1 MKSQRKFAGGKEPTP
16 TSAFGSSSLFIHP
29 KPPKKPPP
37 SPGTT
42 KSKTKQR
49 PISASS
55 SPSFTSASI
64 KPLQSHLTQE
74 GGFKSDTADAA
85 SDGLQQV
92 PSKRRIPTLRER
104 ERVYDVNLVT
114 REMPL
119 YEPLLDEGLQ
129 DYFSSANIRKHL
141 VNVGL
146 ISGDNRVIPKRQFN
160 RNQVHLDRVAHEE
173 RNCKTEEERELDR
186 NIEHAIRHHIR
197 GEKHKYSKHNRLPMN
212 VENAKKYPEYLAAYP
227 VTMWKAAMLYAEKPP
242 ALELTEKQLFSQ
254 LTKMSAKRLREYG
267 LDPNKVIPQLHHI
280 KSKAKLK
287 RVAPSVMAAKKAEV
301 HDDLSEM
308 EMEAEKMSPAL
319 KLFEMAK
326 KQYEKRD
333 LNATKLLLHELV
345 RVVGGMA
352 PSVSPVNSS
361 EELDMTEEISSLSSV
376 PLENSEIMLIG
387 YIKRLGG
394 NVDKVLKQIEANKR
408 PASSAPTTSKIQTT
422 IGRLSA
428 PTISAKLRPSTAR
441 PSREAEYPIGSEFSD
456 FGSDCGYEV
465 TSQIMAVKEDSVS
478 KACRTVEVVHE
489 NDENMRNSAADK
501 GATLAENVTVPGV
514 EYDIQAD
521 EMFEDFTELENA
533 TAPNEVE
540 QGSIYESHPGAE
552 QAPSESAE
560 QIQSHEAISED
571 FAPESLHRH
580 QSGSFTSQSTIADSI
595 DISQSRSK
603 RDVSASMDYI
613 AAISAVDEPPEA
625 VGFET
630 SDKQVS
636 AALQDMES
644 MTIHDEQIDA
654 NELCSA
660 LEEFFEKPVSN
671 PSIHDIREDSQIAA
685 ETCETLTA
693 EDPYDN
699 YPTDEADVDQNA
711 TMNLVQDMQVD
722 EDGHIHGV
730 AQYESPQSISKETL
744 TDAAIHDETIKSQ
757 ALDENLAE
765 RPTVV
770 AHQADWEA
778 DFDISTPPPEPIQE
792 ENTAASFET
801 ISSFADGYLV
811 DDRSM
816 NYHSE
821 PNIGND
827 EQTPSEARIAEV
839 DQVTNANDS
848 SQGIAEGEVLEH
860 DVGTCEERLDEGT
873 VLDAAAGHLNNAL
886 SDLGKSIAEDVLSA
900 EGTNEISHNTSSRSD
915 SVQRPN
921 EGLPTGEESSQQK
934 LMSREMSSK
943 DLISKKSV
951 SFSSQNVTALADLSG
966 AGANGD
972 GEGFQRDSDANES
985 SGTTPS
991 YDGTS
996 PPETLETSTGSI
1008 SQPVEDIPGEEIVV
1022 DETEDLRQLVVGS
1035 IAVPLEQVDIDQVA
1049 DSPPVVKES
1058 NLPHKELSEESEAKE
1073 LETSVLVVHD
1083 VTVPSHDTLTAEH
1096 NTEDS
1101 NSYEESNAVDSKRS
1115 AEAEPLSDPQLQKRG
1130 TPSEADLNAHTKS
1143 AESISY
1149 EDDFDVAGFPAA
1161 NEAQAEVDHD
1171 DEVLQ
1176 YQYSSDDNIAE
1187 RHTTG
1192 ADGVVQEKEAVE
1204 TEFPGS
1210 HADDTGT
1217 STNHTRQADDVL
1229 RQGEKESKS
1238 TPMVVNE
1245 NYEEG
1250 IILSET
1256 AVEPTSNGN
1265 HDVPEN
1271 KPDDEWEL
1279 DEMQT
1284 RSVNQGQDQEPLG
1297 SSMSLSNGYGDD
1309 FEDVATLSGS
1319 LENMGSPSAAANSHE
1334 TDVERQNENAD
1345 VAPLQSKH
1353 LSSSV
1358 SGSKNKLSASA
1369 ESVKRSVTFSQTLE
1383 QPDTAPLQIHTQ
1395 VNDAAQKNSPFIN
1408 LNGSTASITSED
1420 EYTAPPFLNR
1430 KSIISSRKP
1439 SMFVSSLI
1447 RRASKLSPT
1456 SMEGTISFPPAY
1468 SETMDDLIDSI
1479 HGRPSRQML
1488 DRRPSAKSPLNVTL
1502 PVDSDS
1508 EGEENQETVIQ
1519 ASAVLGASP
1528 TTANQISQISK
1539 PLQSVEGLP
1548 TKTASVATSTPLDA
1562 SNQNSSNL
1570 NNQLSSPV
1578 GDTGQEQRIKPT
1590 ISRPDLNL
1598 ASKPSSRPQSIV
1610 TMNKVGAASSTAI
1623 SPSKEGSSPSL
1634 NVGNNLPRKSRL
1646 QQVAGTSNPSIS
1658 LNGSIASLS
1667 SSNGD
1672 SDTDYVSPTFM
1683 TRASISPDR
1692 KSSMFVTSLIRRAS
1706 HASPT
1711 SGSPALTVSKMSPTH
1726 DDTEDLMD
1734 SVFRRPSRTFVD
1746 RRQSMRSPLATSL
1759 PADSNSE
1766 SEDENGD
1773 KDDQPHSQNHIE
1785 PQASASHNKPPYS
1798 TAEKDGLSQTS
1809 EELLGHHSDPAGI
1822 NISASVLST
1831 ESNETPHD
1839 HAVQGAESHRE
1850 AVPLNADTLSET
1862 HSELQEEEMHKND
1875 GALDKEQGD
1884 VGISAADQGAIAQE
1898 LKEAQFSSE
1907 DFVTPRESLAR
1918 TESIHVGNLDEAEKF
1933 ETPRQ
1938 SVLPEDTAGLA
1949 ENAKVQPKT
1958 ASSESDVLGTND
1970 VRSNQ
1975 STDSMNLAALLHS
1988 VLDLHPVTTDGNDD
2002 VPDSSEPY
2010 QDTNHI
2016 NALAKADQRAST
2028 PSIHESHHS
2037 IASLPQ
2043 ETSPILEQ
2051 VMRAVNAPSVA
2062 KAPESLESLNLAQ
2075 LFQSVLNLSDEGVR
2089 ANDQPSDAVK
2099 SPARSSGLHSRAAS
2113 VYSIH
2118 SHASDKM
2125 NARYKSVP
2133 SLSSRQESKTNSR
2146 KTSDAHV
2153 SNQQAPIN
2161 SNSFVSANSS
2171 KKSSIANLPNA
2182 LAASARSSL
2191 AQPTPPKEPHRIA
2204 SGLSKSA
2211 STNASAVSLNITNR
2225 IKSVQSVGSR
2235 QGSQSSLTQQ
2245 AAKTSSNTSD
2255 KRSVVNSRNGSV
2267 SASPSNRSN
2276 GRLANQS
2283 QRTSVA
2289 ENKASPKLQSS
2300 QTSKPASNS
2309 QTQKSSIAASRT
2321 ASANVS
2327 QQSLLMQALATAA
2340 SLLESSSS
2348 ASSSTASPELKDD
2361 ISRPSAASQQE
2372 AKQTPVPRVPLGNSI
2387 SSKSSSA
2394 SSLRGS
2400 SYRVAKQNKT
2410 GKADASNSETP
2421 RTPTNQQND
2430 KSSFH
2435 NQGSEIEKGTGVSVW
2450 DDILNYG
2457 ETKTVPPDSAAN

>member
-37 SPGTT
+37 SPGTA

-64 KPLQSHLTQE
+64 KPLQSHPTQE
-74 GGFKSDTADAA
+74 GGFKSGTADAA

-129 DYFSSANIRKHL
+129 DYFSSSNIRKHL

-197 GEKHKYSKHNRLPMN
+197 GEKNKYSKHNRLPMN
-212 VENAKKYPEYLAAYP
+212 VENAKKYPEYLSAYP

-287 RVAPSVMAAKKAEV
+287 RVAPSVMVAKKAEV

-333 LNATKLLLHELV
+333 LNATMLLLHELV
-345 RVVGGMA
+345 RVVGGMP
-352 PSVSPVNSS
+352 PSVSPGNSS
-361 EELDMTEEISSLSSV
+361 EELDVTQEISSLSSV

-465 TSQIMAVKEDSVS
+465 TSQIMAVKEDLVS
-478 KACRTVEVVHE
+478 KASHTVEVVHE
-489 NDENMRNSAADK
+489 NDQNVRNSAADK
-501 GATLAENVTVPGV
+501 GATLAENMKVPEV

-533 TAPNEVE
+533 TASNEGE
-540 QGSIYESHPGAE
+540 QGSIYESHPGVE
-552 QAPSESAE
+552 QTPSESAE
-560 QIQSHEAISED
+560 QIQLHGAISED
-571 FAPESLHRH
+571 FASESLQQH
-580 QSGSFTSQSTIADSI
+580 QSGSFTSQSSIADSI
-595 DISQSRSK
+595 DIGQSRSK

-625 VGFET
+625 VGL
-630 SDKQVS
+630 DKQVS
-636 AALQDMES
+636 SALQETES

-654 NELCSA
+654 NEVNSA
-660 LEEFFEKPVSN
+660 LEEFFEKSASN
-671 PSIHDIREDSQIAA
+671 LSFHDIREGSQIAA

-699 YPTDEADVDQNA
+699 YPSDEADVDKNV
-711 TMNLVQDMQVD
+711 TMNLVQDMQLD
-722 EDGHIHGV
+722 EEGHIYGV

-744 TDAAIHDETIKSQ
+744 TDAVIHDETVKSQ
-757 ALDENLAE
+757 VLDENLAE
-765 RPTVV
+765 RPIVE
-770 AHQADWEA
+770 AHQADWEG
-778 DFDISTPPPEPIQE
+778 DFSTPPEPTQE

-801 ISSFADGYLV
+801 ISSFADGYDV
-811 DDRSM
+811 DERSM
-816 NYHSE
+816 NCHSE

-827 EQTPSEARIAEV
+827 EKTPAEARIGEV
-839 DQVTNANDS
+839 DQVADAKDS
-848 SQGIAEGEVLEH
+848 SQGIGEGEVLEH
-860 DVGTCEERLDEGT
+860 DVGTCEERVDEET
-873 VLDAAAGHLNNAL
+873 VLDAAVGHLNNAL

-900 EGTNEISHNTSSRSD
+900 EGTNEVSHNTNSRSD

-921 EGLPTGEESSQQK
+921 KGLLTGVESSQRK
-934 LMSREMSSK
+934 LMSRETSSK
-943 DLISKKSV
+943 DLASKKSV
-951 SFSSQNVTALADLSG
+951 AFSSQNLTDLADLSG

-972 GEGFQRDSDANES
+972 GEGVQRDSDANES
-985 SGTTPS
+985 HSTAPS
-991 YDGTS
+991 CEETS
-996 PPETLETSTGSI
+996 PPQTLEISTGPI

-1022 DETEDLRQLVVGS
+1022 DETEELGQLVVGS
-1035 IAVPLEQVDIDQVA
+1035 IAVPLEQVDVDQVTYT
-1049 DSPPVVKES
+1049 PPIVKES
-1058 NLPHKELSEESEAKE
+1058 ILSHKELSEESEAKE
-1073 LETSVLVVHD
+1073 SETSVPVMQD
-1083 VTVPSHDTLTAEH
+1083 VTASSHDTLTAEH
-1096 NTEDS
+1096 NTEEL
-1101 NSYEESNAVDSKRS
+1101 NSYEESNAVDSERS
-1115 AEAEPLSDPQLQKRG
+1115 AGAKPLPDPHLQNQG
-1130 TPSEADLNAHTKS
+1130 IPSEADLNAHTKS
-1143 AESISY
+1143 AESINY

-1161 NEAQAEVDHD
+1161 DDAQAEEDHD

-1176 YQYSSDDNIAE
+1176 YQYASDDNIAE
-1187 RHTTG
+1187 QDTTG
-1192 ADGVVQEKEAVE
+1192 ENGVVQEKVAVE
-1204 TEFPGS
+1204 AAFPGNQ
-1210 HADDTGT
+1210 ADDTGT
-1217 STNHTRQADDVL
+1217 STNHTRQTDDVS
-1229 RQGEKESKS
+1229 RQGDNESKS
-1238 TPMVVNE
+1238 ASAGVNE

-1250 IILSET
+1250 VILSET
-1256 AVEPTSNGN
+1256 TVEPTSNGN
-1265 HDVPEN
+1265 HDVREN
-1271 KPDDEWEL
+1271 KADDEWEL
-1279 DEMQT
+1279 DEMQN
-1284 RSVNQGQDQEPLG
+1284 RSVNQGQDQEPSG

-1309 FEDVATLSGS
+1309 FEEVATVSGS
-1319 LENMGSPSAAANSHE
+1319 LENMGSPSTTDNSHE
-1334 TDVERQNENAD
+1334 TDVEVKNENAD
-1345 VAPLQSKH
+1345 LAPRQSKL

-1358 SGSKNKLSASA
+1358 SGSIYKLSASA

-1383 QPDTAPLQIHTQ
+1383 QPETAPLQIHTQ
-1395 VNDAAQKNSPFIN
+1395 GNDTAQKNSPSIN
-1408 LNGSTASITSED
+1408 LNGSTASITSEE
-1420 EYTAPPFLNR
+1420 EYTAPPFFNR
-1430 KSIISSRKP
+1430 KSIISDRKP
-1439 SMFVSSLI
+1439 SMLVSSLI

-1468 SETMDDLIDSI
+1468 TETMEDLIDSI

-1508 EGEENQETVIQ
+1508 EGEEDQETVIQ

-1528 TTANQISQISK
+1528 TTAKQIAQISN
-1539 PLQSVEGLP
+1539 QSVDGLP
-1548 TKTASVATSTPLDA
+1548 TETASVATITPLET
-1562 SNQNSSNL
+1562 SNQNLVNL
-1570 NNQLSSPV
+1570 NNQLSTSV
-1578 GDTGQEQRIKPT
+1578 GDTSQEQGIKPT
-1590 ISRPDLNL
+1590 ISRPDLNS

-1610 TMNKVGAASSTAI
+1610 TMNRVGAASSTAI

-1634 NVGNNLPRKSRL
+1634 NVVSNIPRKSRL

-1658 LNGSIASLS
+1658 LNGSITSLS

-1672 SDTDYVSPTFM
+1672 SDSDYVSPTFM

-1711 SGSPALTVSKMSPTH
+1711 SGSPGLTVSKMSPTH

-1734 SVFRRPSRTFVD
+1734 SVFRRPSRMFVD

-1766 SEDENGD
+1766 SEDENGN
-1773 KDDQPHSQNHIE
+1773 KDVQLPSQNHIE
-1785 PQASASHNKPPYS
+1785 PQASASLNKSPSS
-1798 TAEKDGLSQTS
+1798 TGETDVLSQTS
-1809 EELLGHHSDPAGI
+1809 GELLGHQSDPVGI
-1822 NISASVLST
+1822 KISASILST
-1831 ESNETPHD
+1831 ESNDAPHN
-1839 HAVQGAESHRE
+1839 HAIQGDELRRE
-1850 AVPLNADTLSET
+1850 AAPLKPRSET
-1862 HSELQEEEMHKND
+1862 TEPQGEEMHKND
-1875 GALDKEQGD
+1875 GALDKVQEE
-1884 VGISAADQGAIAQE
+1884 VGTSFVGQEATAQE
-1898 LKEAQFSSE
+1898 GEEPKLEAQSSSE

-1918 TESIHVGNLDEAEKF
+1918 MESIHAGNLDEAEKF

-1938 SVLPEDTAGLA
+1938 SVLLPEGTAGSA
-1949 ENAKVQPKT
+1949 ENANVQPKT
-1958 ASSESDVLGTND
+1958 ASSESDVFGTND
-1970 VRSNQ
+1970 VGRNQ

-1988 VLDLHPVTTDGNDD
+1988 VLDLNPVATDGNDN
-2002 VPDSSEPY
+2002 VPGSSEPY
-2010 QDTNHI
+2010 QDTNYI
-2016 NALAKADQRAST
+2016 NALANADETSST
-2028 PSIHESHHS
+2028 PSIHELHHS

-2043 ETSPILEQ
+2043 EVSPILEQ
-2051 VMRAVNAPSVA
+2051 VMRAVNAPSVT

-2075 LFQSVLNLSDEGVR
+2075 LFQSVLNLSDDGVR
-2089 ANDQPSDAVK
+2089 AHDQPSDVVK
-2099 SPARSSGLHSRAAS
+2099 SPARSSGVQSRTAS
-2113 VYSIH
+2113 VHSIH
-2118 SHASDKM
+2118 SQASDKM

-2133 SLSSRQESKTNSR
+2133 SLSSRQESKTSSR

-2153 SNQQAPIN
+2153 SNQKAPIN
-2161 SNSFVSANSS
+2161 SNSFGSANSS

-2182 LAASARSSL
+2182 SAAAARSSL

-2211 STNASAVSLNITNR
+2211 SKNASAVSLNITNR
-2225 IKSVQSVGSR
+2225 IKSAGPR

-2255 KRSVVNSRNGSV
+2255 KQSVVNSRNGSV

-2289 ENKASPKLQSS
+2289 ENKASPKMQSL
-2300 QTSKPASNS
+2300 QTSKPASRS
-2309 QTQKSSIAASRT
+2309 HTQKNSIAASRT

-2340 SLLESSSS
+2340 SLIESSSS
-2348 ASSSTASPELKDD
+2348 ASSPTASPELKDD
-2361 ISRPSAASQQE
+2361 ISRPSTAFQQE
-2372 AKQTPVPRVPLGNSI
+2372 AKQTPVPHAPLGNST

-2400 SYRVAKQNKT
+2400 SYRVGKQNKT
-2410 GKADASNSETP
+2410 GKADTSETP
-2421 RTPTNQQND
+2421 RTPANQQND
-2430 KSSFH
+2430 KSSLH
-2435 NQGSEIEKGTGVSVW
+2435 NQDSEIEKGAGVSVW
-2450 DDILNYG
+2450 DDILNY
-2457 ETKTVPPDSAAN
+2457 ANTS

>member
-16 TSAFGSSSLFIHP
+16 TSAFGSSSLFIQP

-74 GGFKSDTADAA
+74 GGFKSDTAETA

-129 DYFSSANIRKHL
+129 DYFSSSNIRKHL

-197 GEKHKYSKHNRLPMN
+197 GDKYSKHNRLPMN
-212 VENAKKYPEYLAAYP
+212 VENAKKYPEYLSAYP

-345 RVVGGMA
+345 RVVSGMP

-361 EELDMTEEISSLSSV
+361 EELDMTQEISSLSSV

-394 NVDKVLKQIEANKR
+394 NMDKVLKQIEANKR

-465 TSQIMAVKEDSVS
+465 TSQIMAVKEDLIS

-489 NDENMRNSAADK
+489 NDENMRNSAAGK
-501 GATLAENVTVPGV
+501 GATLAENVTAPEV

-540 QGSIYESHPGAE
+540 QGSIHESHPGAE
-552 QAPSESAE
+552 LTPYESAE
-560 QIQSHEAISED
+560 HTQSHETISED
-571 FAPESLHRH
+571 FASESLHRH

-613 AAISAVDEPPEA
+613 AAISAVDEP
-625 VGFET
+625 VGLET

-636 AALQDMES
+636 SALQETES
-644 MTIHDEQIDA
+644 MTIHDERIDA
-654 NELCSA
+654 NELNSA

-699 YPTDEADVDQNA
+699 YPTDEADVDKNA
-711 TMNLVQDMQVD
+711 TMNLVQEMQVD

-757 ALDENLAE
+757 TLDENLAE
-765 RPTVV
+765 RPIVE

-827 EQTPSEARIAEV
+827 EQTPAEARIAEV

-860 DVGTCEERLDEGT
+860 EVETCEERIDEET
-873 VLDAAAGHLNNAL
+873 VLDAAGGHLNNAL
-886 SDLGKSIAEDVLSA
+886 SDLGKSIAEDVSSA

-915 SVQRPN
+915 SVQPPN

-943 DLISKKSV
+943 DLVSKKLV
-951 SFSSQNVTALADLSG
+951 AFSSQNVTALADLSLP
-966 AGANGD
+966 GANGN
-972 GEGFQRDSDANES
+972 GEALQRDSDGNES
-985 SGTTPS
+985 PGTTPS

-996 PPETLETSTGSI
+996 PPETSETSTGSI

-1049 DSPPVVKES
+1049 DIPPVVKES
-1058 NLPHKELSEESEAKE
+1058 NLSHKELSEESEAKE
-1073 LETSVLVVHD
+1073 LETSVPVVHD
-1083 VTVPSHDTLTAEH
+1083 VTAPSHDTLTAEH
-1096 NTEDS
+1096 NTEDL

-1115 AEAEPLSDPQLQKRG
+1115 AEADPLSDPHLQNQG
-1130 TPSEADLNAHTKS
+1130 TPSEADLNTHTKS
-1143 AESISY
+1143 AESINY

-1161 NEAQAEVDHD
+1161 HETQAEEDHD
-1171 DEVLQ
+1171 DEALQ
-1176 YQYSSDDNIAE
+1176 YQYASDDSIAE
-1187 RHTTG
+1187 RDTTG

-1210 HADDTGT
+1210 QAEDTGT

-1238 TPMVVNE
+1238 TPMGVNE

-1250 IILSET
+1250 VILSET

-1265 HDVPEN
+1265 HDVREN

-1279 DEMQT
+1279 DEMQN

-1309 FEDVATLSGS
+1309 FEEVATLSGS
-1319 LENMGSPSAAANSHE
+1319 LENMGSLSAATNSHE
-1334 TDVERQNENAD
+1334 TGVELQNENAD

-1383 QPDTAPLQIHTQ
+1383 HPESAPLQIHTQ
-1395 VNDAAQKNSPFIN
+1395 VNDAAQKNSPSIN
-1408 LNGSTASITSED
+1408 LNGSTASITSEE

-1479 HGRPSRQML
+1479 HSRPSRQML

-1528 TTANQISQISK
+1528 TTANQITQISK

-1548 TKTASVATSTPLDA
+1548 AKTASVGTITPLAA
-1562 SNQNSSNL
+1562 SNQSLGNL
-1570 NNQLSSPV
+1570 NNQLSSSV

-1590 ISRPDLNL
+1590 ISRPDLNS

-1634 NVGNNLPRKSRL
+1634 NVVGNLPRKSRL
-1646 QQVAGTSNPSIS
+1646 HQVAGTSNPSIS

-1711 SGSPALTVSKMSPTH
+1711 SGSPGLTVSKMSPTH

-1734 SVFRRPSRTFVD
+1734 SVFRRPSRMFVD

-1766 SEDENGD
+1766 SEDENGN
-1773 KDDQPHSQNHIE
+1773 KQPPSQNHIE
-1785 PQASASHNKPPYS
+1785 LQASASHKKPPSS
-1798 TAEKDGLSQTS
+1798 TAETDGLSQTS
-1809 EELLGHHSDPAGI
+1809 EELLGYQSDPAG
-1822 NISASVLST
+1822 NKISASVLST

-1850 AVPLNADTLSET
+1850 AAPLNADPLSET
-1862 HSELQEEEMHKND
+1862 RTELQEEEMRKND
-1875 GALDKEQGD
+1875 GALDNKQGD
-1884 VGISAADQGAIAQE
+1884 VGISAADQEAIAHE
-1898 LKEAQFSSE
+1898 LKEVQFSSE

-1918 TESIHVGNLDEAEKF
+1918 TESIHAGNLDEAEKF

-1938 SVLPEDTAGLA
+1938 SVLLPEDTAGSA
-1949 ENAKVQPKT
+1949 KNAKVQPTT
-1958 ASSESDVLGTND
+1958 ASSESDVLGTHD
-1970 VRSNQ
+1970 VGSNQ

-1988 VLDLHPVTTDGNDD
+1988 VLDLHPVATDGNDN
-2002 VPDSSEPY
+2002 VPGSSEPY

-2089 ANDQPSDAVK
+2089 ANDQTSDAVK
-2099 SPARSSGLHSRAAS
+2099 SPARSSGVHSRAAS
-2113 VYSIH
+2113 VYSVH

-2153 SNQQAPIN
+2153 SNQQARIN
-2161 SNSFVSANSS
+2161 SNSFGSANSS

-2182 LAASARSSL
+2182 LASARSSL

-2211 STNASAVSLNITNR
+2211 SKNASAVSLNITNR

-2283 QRTSVA
+2283 QTTSVA
-2289 ENKASPKLQSS
+2289 DNKASPKLQSS

-2372 AKQTPVPRVPLGNSI
+2372 AKQTPVPRAPLGNSI